1 MARWL
6 VALSLKLNLFL
17 CLCLFCTGVFAW
29 GKDGHRVVGVVA
41 DNHLTAKARIAMR
54 KIMQSDSL
62 ADIANWMDE
71 VRNTPEGDAMKPW
84 HFESVDI
91 CTRQHAPCLHDQCAS
106 KQIEKAVQTLKT
118 SSSPPEQLQALR
130 VLVHLVGDIHQPLH
144 SAENGGDHGANAV
157 KLLNRPVCL
166 DYSTKKPGA
175 CNLHQY
181 WDNTLV
187 RKAMLG
193 QSEKQFALGLVNKIS
208 TVNRASGELDAG
220 NVGNVGHTDNAPQ
233 IATWISAANALA
245 KSTAYNYSTFAC
257 HAGAAEVTLSDS
269 YDKAA
274 LAVVQQQ
281 LGLAGVRLASIV
293 NGIFGPR

>member
-1 MARWL
+1 MKASRL
-6 VALSLKLNLFL
+6 FALSLSVW
-17 CLCLFCTGVFAW
+17 LCLFCTGVFAW

-41 DNHLTAKARIAMR
+41 DNHLSAKARIAVR

-62 ADIANWMDE
+62 AGVANWMDE

-84 HFESVDI
+84 HFESVEV
-91 CTRQHAPCLHDQCAS
+91 CTQQHAPCAHDQCAS
-106 KQIEKAVQTLKT
+106 KQIEKAVQMLKT

-144 SAENGGDHGANAV
+144 AAENGGDHGANAV
-157 KLLNRPVCL
+157 QLLNRPVCL
-166 DYSTKKPGA
+166 DYNTKKPGA

-187 RKAMLG
+187 RKAMRG
-193 QSEKQFALGLVNKIS
+193 QSEKQFAHNLVNKIS
-208 TVNRASGELDAG
+208 TA
-220 NVGNVGHTDNAPQ
+220 GHTDNAPQ
-233 IATWISAANALA
+233 IAAWISGANALA

-281 LGLAGVRLASIV
+281 LGLAGVRLAGIL